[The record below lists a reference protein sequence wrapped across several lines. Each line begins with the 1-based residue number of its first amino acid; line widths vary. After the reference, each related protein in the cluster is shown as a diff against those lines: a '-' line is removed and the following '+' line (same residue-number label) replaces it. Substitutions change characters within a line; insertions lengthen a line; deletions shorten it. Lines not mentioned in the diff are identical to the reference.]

1 MIIILA
7 QDGMFS
13 AEDQK
18 KVQKHL
24 DNIHTTIGEK
34 QAENIYTWWYRHG
47 FKELEFECA

>member
-34 QAENIYTWWYRHG
+34 QAENIYTWWDRHG